1 MKAQSPQFRGSA
13 GRGRL
18 ARRMTVSA
26 KTTANR
32 ARTTT
37 NVTTRNM
44 PIRRPLSSVW
54 TVSGGECHAD
64 ASHRDRL
71 RAGARRVRR
80 GGIARAAG
88 ARPDPDDPRGPADHD
103 AERDPGTGWVRGVL
117 AGSSVGPPA
126 ADSLISRSLQSVRN
140 AGRDAPARDN

>member
-32 ARTTT
+32 AKTTT

-64 ASHRDRL
+64 APHRFRDL
-71 RAGARRVRR
+71 PGACRVRLGR
-80 GGIARAAG
+80 VARAAR
-88 ARPDPDDPRGPADHD
+88 ARPDPDDAGGPAHRG
-103 AERDPGTGWVRGVL
+103 AERDPGTGRVRGLLAPGRSRRAVL
-117 AGSSVGPPA
+117 ESN
-126 ADSLISRSLQSVRN
+126 Q
-140 AGRDAPARDN
+140 

>member
-1 MKAQSPQFRGSA
+1 MNAQSPQFRGSA

-18 ARRMTVSA
+18 VRRMTVSA

-54 TVSGGECHAD
+54 TVSGGECHAGTP
-64 ASHRDRL
+64 HRVRPFP
-71 RAGARRVRR
+71 GTRRVRR
-80 GGIARAAG
+80 GGIARAACAG
-88 ARPDPDDPRGPADHD
+88 TEPA
-103 AERDPGTGWVRGVL
+103 AGDPGRPGDADPVVDTGRLRRRLL
-117 AGSSVGPPA
+117 AGRAVLESNQWQA
-126 ADSLISRSLQSVRN
+126 I
-140 AGRDAPARDN
+140 

>member
-37 NVTTRNM
+37 KVTTRNI

-64 ASHRDRL
+64 ARHRVRDL
-71 RAGARRVRR
+71 PGACRVRR
-80 GGIARAAG
+80 GGIAWAAR
-88 ARPDPDDPRGPADHD
+88 ARPDPDSPGGPAHHD
-103 AERDPGTGWVRGVL
+103 AQRDPGTGWVRGVL
-117 AGSSVGPPA
+117 TRQFTG
-126 ADSLISRSLQSVRN
+126 
-140 AGRDAPARDN
+140 